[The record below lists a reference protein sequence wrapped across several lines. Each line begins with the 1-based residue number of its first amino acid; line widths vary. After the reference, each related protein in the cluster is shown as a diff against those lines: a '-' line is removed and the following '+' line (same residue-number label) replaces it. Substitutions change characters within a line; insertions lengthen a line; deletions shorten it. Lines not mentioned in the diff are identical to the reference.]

1 MFANHPL
8 TIIRYRDMQNDAL
21 RREAAA
27 HQNGRL
33 ALRGRAR
40 REAAQPASPVVAA
53 SLPGAAPRLPWRD
66 RATPALE
73 PSHGA

>member
-8 TIIRYRDMQNDAL
+8 TIVRFRDMQNDAL
-21 RREAAA
+21 LRDAAA
-27 HQNGRL
+27 HQNGLL

-53 SLPGAAPRLPWRD
+53 SLPEAPG
-66 RATPALE
+66 PARPHRTAPARE
-73 PSHGA
+73 PVPGH